1 VSEPIHW
8 SDLLFD
14 YSGNMD
20 YDPVLLVA
28 ALFAIYTVV
37 WVYVYW
43 TRLCHNV
50 VRMERGGLWAARS
63 ALGEIDE
70 LCRRWPERL
79 PAERLSSAVRCVI
92 GRQRT
97 AEAVEFE
104 GR

>member
-1 VSEPIHW
+1 MSEPIHW

-14 YSGNMD
+14 YSGKMD

-28 ALFAIYTVV
+28 EILAIYTVV

-43 TRLCHNV
+43 ARLCRNV
-50 VRMERGGLWAARS
+50 VRMERDGLWAARS

-70 LCRRWPERL
+70 LCERWPAHAR
-79 PAERLSSAVRCVI
+79 AERLALAVRSVI
-92 GRQRT
+92 GRHRR
-97 AEAVEFE
+97 AEDVQSG